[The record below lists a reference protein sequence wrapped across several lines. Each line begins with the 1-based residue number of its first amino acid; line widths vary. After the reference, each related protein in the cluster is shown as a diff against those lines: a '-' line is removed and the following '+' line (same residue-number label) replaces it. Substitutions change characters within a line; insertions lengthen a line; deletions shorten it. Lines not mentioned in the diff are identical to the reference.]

1 MLEMY
6 KETRKRPWKKY
17 KMTDRINMQTKN
29 DICILQNREDMGM
42 KFKKIA
48 ATVLAVTMT
57 AAMLAGC
64 GGSGNSDSSTAGDT
78 NTDTAASGSDE
89 KITIRLLTRMAGT
102 TTQVT
107 IYNDIIE
114 EFKSKHPEVTIIDD
128 SQSDE
133 SAFNNIL
140 STDIAS
146 GTMANIFRIQG
157 VANLKDYIDNGLIL
171 NVQPYLDEDTEWGG
185 GFTEG
190 SLSYYQVPGYE
201 GTYAV
206 PMESGLIG
214 VYYNEDLFKAAG
226 IDTFP
231 QTWNELLDAVEKLK
245 ATGVI
250 PIAMGAQSTYMAG
263 HLHDQIFYK
272 WLGTE
277 AAKELGARSMKW
289 TDADVVK
296 TLQFEKDL
304 IDAGAFDAS
313 AAGITDDIAMTQF
326 QQGEAAMVITG
337 PWNISRFTDLEETPV
352 ADSIQV
358 AKFPYFEEKQEFKNQ
373 DMQTL
378 SPYMVS
384 GKLEGKELELTIELL
399 KMLTNKEAA
408 KRFAEEAAFL
418 IPRTDIELDETK
430 CTELFMKNVELGG
443 TSEGIGVDVF
453 DFDPLTSMQDRTRNS
468 IMSMFTGASA
478 EDAAAEIQAEID
490 NAN

>member
-1 MLEMY
+1 MRL
-6 KETRKRPWKKY
+6 KK
-17 KMTDRINMQTKN
+17 M
-29 DICILQNREDMGM
+29 
-42 KFKKIA
+42 
-48 ATVLAVTMT
+48 ATTVMAVTMT
-57 AAMLAGC
+57 AVILAGC
-64 GGSGNSDSSTAGDT
+64 GNSGDSVSTDNTPAGEKKTETEDSDG
-78 NTDTAASGSDE
+78 DE

-102 TTQVT
+102 TTQVE
-107 IYNDIIE
+107 IYNDILD
-114 EFKSKHPEVTIIDD
+114 EFKAKHPEVTIIDD

-157 VANLKDYIDNGLIL
+157 VANLNDYIENGLIL
-171 NVQPYLDEDTEWGG
+171 NVSPHLDEDAEWGG

-190 SLSYYQVPGYE
+190 SLAYYQVPGYE

-226 IDTFP
+226 IETFP
-231 QTWNELLDAVEKLK
+231 ETWTDFISAVEKLK

-277 AAKELGARSMKW
+277 AAKELGNRSMKW

-304 IDAGAFDAS
+304 IDAGAFDSS
-313 AAGITDDIAMTQF
+313 AAGITDNIAMTQF

-337 PWNISRFTDLEETPV
+337 PWNISLFTDTEETPV
-352 ADSIQV
+352 TESIRV
-358 AKFPYFEEKQEFKNQ
+358 AKFPYFEEKPEFKNQ

-378 SPYMVS
+378 SPYMVN
-384 GKLEGKELELTIELL
+384 GKLEGKELELTMELL

-418 IPRTDIELDETK
+418 IPRTDIDLDDSK

-453 DFDPLTSMQDRTRNS
+453 DFDPLASMQDRTRNS

-490 NAN
+490 NAQ

>member
-1 MLEMY
+1 MRL
-6 KETRKRPWKKY
+6 KK
-17 KMTDRINMQTKN
+17 M
-29 DICILQNREDMGM
+29 
-42 KFKKIA
+42 A
-48 ATVLAVTMT
+48 ATVMAVTMS
-57 AAMLAGC
+57 AVILAGC
-64 GGSGNSDSSTAGDT
+64 GNSGDSVSTDSTPAGEKKTETEASD
-78 NTDTAASGSDE
+78 SDE

-102 TTQVT
+102 TTQVE
-107 IYNDIIE
+107 IYNDILD
-114 EFKSKHPEVTIIDD
+114 EFKAKHPEVTIIDD

-157 VANLKDYIDNGLIL
+157 VANLNDYIENGLIL
-171 NVQPYLDEDTEWGG
+171 NVSPHLDEDAEWGG

-190 SLSYYQVPGYE
+190 SLAYYQVPGYE

-214 VYYNEDLFKAAG
+214 VYYNEELFKAAG
-226 IDTFP
+226 IETFP
-231 QTWNELLDAVEKLK
+231 ETWTDFISAVEKLK

-277 AAKELGARSMKW
+277 AAKELGNRSMKW

-304 IDAGAFDAS
+304 IDAGAFDSS
-313 AAGITDDIAMTQF
+313 AAGITDNIAMTQF

-337 PWNISRFTDLEETPV
+337 PWNISLFTDTEETPV
-352 ADSIQV
+352 TESIRV
-358 AKFPYFEEKQEFKNQ
+358 AKFPYFEEKPEFKNQ

-378 SPYMVS
+378 SPYMVN
-384 GKLEGKELELTIELL
+384 GKLEGKELELTMELL

-418 IPRTDIELDETK
+418 IPRTDIDLDDSK

-443 TSEGIGVDVF
+443 TSEGIGVDIF
-453 DFDPLTSMQDRTRNS
+453 DFDPLASMQDRTRNS

-490 NAN
+490 NAQ